1 MLKLKSIFCTFAI
14 GFIFFFIDITL
25 YQIIGL
31 IGLQGYWVIIPILL
45 YSIYNFLK
53 KESEDKEDIIYY
65 FSIEILNIFALI
77 AFYCTI
83 SNKMLLCL
91 VMEKYSSI
99 SFVFCMFLLLIF
111 AIVKNTSKN
120 DILFSYDAFKEYE
133 NILEKADYLINQS
146 IDQGTIDNDLNKIQ
160 KKLENELK

>member
-99 SFVFCMFLLLIF
+99 SFVFCMFF
-111 AIVKNTSKN
+111 
-120 DILFSYDAFKEYE
+120 LFVQFP
-133 NILEKADYLINQS
+133 
-146 IDQGTIDNDLNKIQ
+146 
-160 KKLENELK
+160 

>member
-53 KESEDKEDIIYY
+53 KESIFYLIFQLFLLFRQVSTFFLFLANKIFIK
-65 FSIEILNIFALI
+65 IEKTFKN
-77 AFYCTI
+77 
-83 SNKMLLCL
+83 
-91 VMEKYSSI
+91 I
-99 SFVFCMFLLLIF
+99 SFHIEF
-111 AIVKNTSKN
+111 T
-120 DILFSYDAFKEYE
+120 
-133 NILEKADYLINQS
+133 
-146 IDQGTIDNDLNKIQ
+146 
-160 KKLENELK
+160 